1 MRLSTNAFLREW
13 HRKLGLPRQSPLSWY
28 RDRLREELLER
39 RTAKTSWRKLGETS
53 DVLFSISRARFDGF
67 PIRHLPPFTSR
78 YVLVYAY
85 MVVKYTLRWKFY
97 QTTARLCHAP
107 NYSSVREVVNP
118 DKDYKLEEVALR
130 HQIEAERFKRVGR
143 RLRLVWPLLP

>member
-1 MRLSTNAFLREW
+1 
-13 HRKLGLPRQSPLSWY
+13 
-28 RDRLREELLER
+28 
-39 RTAKTSWRKLGETS
+39 
-53 DVLFSISRARFDGF
+53 
-67 PIRHLPPFTSR
+67 
-78 YVLVYAY
+78 

-107 NYSSVREVVNP
+107 HYSSVREVVNP
-118 DKDYKLEEVALR
+118 GKDYKLDEVALR